1 MNLILGGLS
10 TSTWSQSLDFKETV
24 TTAVCWSQ
32 ESKILTQDPYKA
44 AVEKRTQWK
53 VTVGRGKKIQKT
65 PIGISGTIYNEAE
78 KREPHPWRSS
88 S

>member
-1 MNLILGGLS
+1 
-10 TSTWSQSLDFKETV
+10 
-24 TTAVCWSQ
+24 
-32 ESKILTQDPYKA
+32 
-44 AVEKRTQWK
+44 VEKRTQWK